1 LIRGAIAQSQM
12 KVCDCYKAHNKGDR
26 FPAKKLR
33 LRFGAV
39 AEPIALWA
47 APEEHRHAHSLSYIK
62 VPRKAVLYRKKKTGK
77 MPVL

>member
-1 LIRGAIAQSQM
+1 M
-12 KVCDCYKAHNKGDR
+12 KVCDRYEAHNKGDR

-47 APEEHRHAHSLSYIK
+47 APEEHRHAHFLS
-62 VPRKAVLYRKKKTGK
+62 
-77 MPVL
+77 